1 MKTAELR
8 KKTTEELKMLLGDTR
23 KEQHDLDFQMASR
36 QLKNV
41 RRIREAKKTVAR
53 LLTLLKNPAAAPT
66 TTASQII

>member
-8 KKTTEELKMLLGDTR
+8 KKTTEELKVILSDTR

-41 RRIREAKKTVAR
+41 RRIRESRKTVAR
-53 LLTLLKNPAAAPT
+53 LLTILKEQSA
-66 TTASQII
+66 Q